1 MPRYRVSLE
10 RPVNECRSVVVEAES
25 EDAAKAFALSEPFDE
40 AELDDWTPMDRG
52 DPKVCDCEQVD
63 DDEPLTPLDPV
74 AIRSADPA
82 SLIALGSW
90 TALTAVE
97 FHCRIAWA
105 NAARN
110 FAKAGRIG

>member
-10 RPVNECRSVVVEAES
+10 CPVNECRSVIVQAECN
-25 EDAAKAFALSEPFDE
+25 DAAKVFALGEPFDD
-40 AELDDWTPMDRG
+40 AELDHWTPMEPG
-52 DPKVCDCEQVD
+52 DPKVYECEQVD

-74 AIRSADPA
+74 AIRSLDPA

-90 TALTAVE
+90 TALTVVE
-97 FHCRIAWA
+97 FDCRIAWA

-110 FAKAGRIG
+110 FEQAGRVG